1 MTANMWVIGPIV
13 WIGVAVILGLVIAF
27 VAAARRARRTGD
39 PSPLVSVTLSVSALW
54 AAVCVIA
61 ATIVVLTTLMQEDVR
76 ITVPVQEFWP
86 QLPDGTVVEGPT
98 ATRVGGGFVTA
109 EILATGLSTAV
120 RVCWAIGQGL
130 GILVPGVIAALIAIA
145 CFQLIAGRT
154 FAPVVSRM
162 AWITAAVV
170 AAGGVT
176 AQVLNDVAGTMAAA
190 QILTWSSGRYEEVAG
205 IEDVFHAWLPRAG
218 FEITFPF
225 WPLAAGLAFAALAI
239 ILRHGSRL
247 QRDTEGLV

>member
-1 MTANMWVIGPIV
+1 MAPNMWVIGPIV
-13 WIGVAVILGLVIAF
+13 WIGLAVLIGLTIAF
-27 VAAARRARRTGD
+27 ITASRRAKRTGD
-39 PSPLVSVTLSVSALW
+39 PSPLVGVTLSVSALW
-54 AAVCVIA
+54 AAVCAIA
-61 ATIVVLTTLMQEDVR
+61 ATIVVLTTLMQDDIR

-86 QLPDGTVVEGPT
+86 QLPEGTVVEGPT

-130 GILVPGVIAALIAIA
+130 GILMPGVIAALLAIA
-145 CFQLIAGRT
+145 SFQLIAGRT

-162 AWITAAVV
+162 AWVTAAVV
-170 AAGGVT
+170 AAGGI
-176 AQVLNDVAGTMAAA
+176 ASQVMNDVAGTMAATELLA
-190 QILTWSSGRYEEVAG
+190 SGAGHYVEVAG
-205 IEDVFHAWLPRAG
+205 IEDVFAAWLPRPG
-218 FEITFPF
+218 LEITFPF

-247 QRDTEGLV
+247 QRDTDGLV